1 MSKCKEGENME
12 KVQEMVF
19 DKLAEKNIKPSFHRI
34 KVLEYLMVNK
44 NHPTVEQIYSSL
56 KKLFPTLSK
65 ATIYNSLNLFVE
77 KGLVQP
83 ITIEETEIRYDSTV
97 ESHGHFKCD
106 CCGAIY
112 DFDVDVDS
120 LPFSGLDNFIIN
132 SKEVY
137 FRGTCHNCAAV
148 RN

>member
-1 MSKCKEGENME
+1 MEN
-12 KVQEMVF
+12 VQEIVF
-19 DKLAEKNIKPSFHRI
+19 DKLSEKDIKPSFHRI

-83 ITIEETEIRYDSTV
+83 ITIEETELRYDSTV

-106 CCGAIY
+106 CCGLIY
-112 DFDVDVDS
+112 DFDIDVDS
-120 LPFSGLDNFIIN
+120 VAFSGLDNFIIN
-132 SKEVY
+132 NKEVY
-137 FRGTCHNCAAV
+137 FRGTCCKCASV
-148 RN
+148 NQ

>member
-1 MSKCKEGENME
+1 ME
-12 KVQEMVF
+12 SIPERVF

-97 ESHGHFKCD
+97 ESHGHFKCE
-106 CCGAIY
+106 CCGKIY
-112 DFDVDVDS
+112 DFGIDIDS
-120 LPFSGLDNFIIN
+120 IPSSGLDNFIIY
-132 SKEVY
+132 SKEIY
-137 FRGTCHNCAAV
+137 YRGICRNCADV
-148 RN
+148 KSSQRS

>member
-1 MSKCKEGENME
+1 ME
-12 KVQEMVF
+12 RIPESVF

-44 NHPTVEQIYSSL
+44 NHPTVEQIYSNL
-56 KKLFPTLSK
+56 KTLFPTLSK

-83 ITIEETEIRYDSTV
+83 ITIEETETRYDSTV

-106 CCGAIY
+106 CCGTIY
-112 DFDVDVDS
+112 DFGIDVDS
-120 LPFSGLDNFIIN
+120 IVFSGLDNFTIN

-137 FRGTCHNCAAV
+137 FRGTCRNCASA
-148 RN
+148 RS